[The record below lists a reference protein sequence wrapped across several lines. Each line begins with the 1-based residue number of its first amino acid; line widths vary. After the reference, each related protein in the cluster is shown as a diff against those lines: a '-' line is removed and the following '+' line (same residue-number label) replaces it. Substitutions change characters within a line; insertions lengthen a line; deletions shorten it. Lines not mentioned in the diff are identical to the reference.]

1 MDTNYWDI
9 AAKQFAG
16 KATPAEEAAL
26 REWLAGDPEHR
37 EQYEAQQQLWKL
49 TTPAPATAVDTDAA
63 WQKVHAR
70 LQQPHSQQA
79 KVIPL
84 YRQLWRVAA
93 AVVILVGIAWLAK
106 LYFLPYYGLEVV
118 RSGSEQMAV
127 ILPDSSQVWLNKES
141 ILAYDPDFD
150 SPQREVQLEG
160 EAFFEVTHN
169 PQQPFII
176 KAEASETRV
185 LGTSFNLRAYP
196 QEQAVELTVNTGK
209 VAFTAT
215 EGSAQGIVTPGFGA
229 ILHKQEDS
237 VEKYELTGENAWAW
251 KTGKLQFNGQPLREV
266 LSDLERYYNLKI
278 QLKQPN
284 LGSCRFTGTFQN
296 SDLQE
301 VLQVLEASLQVKIAK
316 QDEQTYRIT
325 GEGCN

>member
-1 MDTNYWDI
+1 MDINYWDI
-9 AAKQFAG
+9 AAKHFAG
-16 KATPAEEAAL
+16 KATPAEEKAL
-26 REWLAGDPEHR
+26 RQWLEQNPENR

-63 WQKVHAR
+63 WQKVRTR
-70 LQQPHSQQA
+70 LQPPHSQQA

-93 AVVILVGIAWLAK
+93 AVVILVGIVWLAK

-118 RSGSEQMAV
+118 RSGSGQMAV

-150 SPQREVQLEG
+150 GPQREVQLEG

-169 PQQPFII
+169 PQQPFVIE
-176 KAEASETRV
+176 AEASETQV

-196 QEQAVELTVNTGK
+196 QEQTVELTVNTGK

-215 EGSAQGIVTPGFGA
+215 EGSAQAIVTPGFGA
-229 ILHKQEDS
+229 ILQKQKNS
-237 VEKYELTGENAWAW
+237 VEKYEAAGENTWAW
-251 KTGKLQFNGQPLREV
+251 KTGKLHFNGQPLREV
-266 LSDLERYYNLKI
+266 VSDLERYYNLKI

-316 QDEQTYRIT
+316 QNEQTYTIT
-325 GEGCN
+325 GEGCH